1 MIAAYA
7 SVPIMG
13 LMSVAVMG
21 HLEDPRYLAGVG
33 LATNFF
39 AFFFFIFA
47 FVRWSTTGLAAQ
59 AAGRDA
65 ARGYDGTELSAVLL
79 R

>member
-7 SVPIMG
+7 SVPVMG

-33 LATNFF
+33 LATNFTQ
-39 AFFFFIFA
+39 AVRGAVSLRGVQPSSSSSRSDVFI
-47 FVRWSTTGLAAQ
+47 G
-59 AAGRDA
+59 
-65 ARGYDGTELSAVLL
+65 ARPLHCERILDE
-79 R
+79 